1 MTGKALDAQDSNLP
15 LVTIGVCTFRRPILD
30 RTLAS
35 LATQRLGPTH
45 RGCIVVADNDDEPS
59 ARSRVEK
66 ARGAQTMPLHYIHAP
81 ARNISLARN
90 ALLDQARA
98 QGASYLAM
106 IDDDEAA
113 SPDWAQALITEITA
127 SGADA
132 VLGPVL
138 ASYRP
143 QAPRW
148 LHQGRPHDVRPV
160 IQRDGRILTGYAGN
174 VILRLDSPLLRD
186 RRFDLSFGQTGG
198 EDDAFL
204 RGLVR
209 DGGRIGQAPAAIAHE
224 EIPESRE
231 TLRYLLRRS
240 FRAGQT
246 HGRINSPI
254 GLAARGVMFAKAAA
268 KVCVLAG
275 SAGLSAFSP
284 PRLARSLIRAAL
296 HAGVCSQLAG
306 GKVLELY
313 RS

>member
-1 MTGKALDAQDSNLP
+1 MTGKAIDAQDSSLP

-35 LATQRLGPTH
+35 LAGQRLGQTY
-45 RGCIVVADNDDEPS
+45 RGCIIVADNDDEPS
-59 ARSRVEK
+59 ALSRVEQ
-66 ARGAQTMPLHYIHAP
+66 ARAGQSMPLHYVHAP
-81 ARNISLARN
+81 ARNISIARN
-90 ALLDQARA
+90 ALLDKARA
-98 QGASYLAM
+98 LGAVYLAM
-106 IDDDEAA
+106 IDDDEIA

-148 LHQGRPHDVRPV
+148 LHQGRLHDVRPV
-160 IQRDGRILTGYAGN
+160 IQRDGRVLTGYAGN
-174 VILRLDSPLLRD
+174 VILRLDSSALRD

-198 EDDAFL
+198 EDDAFF

-209 DGGRIGQAPAAIAHE
+209 DGGRIGQASAAIAHE
-224 EIPESRE
+224 DVPENRE
-231 TLRYLLRRS
+231 NLSYLLRRS

-246 HGRINSPI
+246 HGRINGAPS
-254 GLAARGVMFAKAAA
+254 LAARMAMFAKAAA
-268 KVCVLAG
+268 KAGVLAG

-284 PRLARSLIRAAL
+284 PRRARALIRAAL

-306 GKVLELY
+306 GRVLELY